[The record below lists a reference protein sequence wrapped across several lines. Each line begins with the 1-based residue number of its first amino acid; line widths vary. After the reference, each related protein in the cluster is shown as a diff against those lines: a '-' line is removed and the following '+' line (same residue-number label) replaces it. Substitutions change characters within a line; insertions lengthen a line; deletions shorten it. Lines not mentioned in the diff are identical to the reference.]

1 MAEEKKMQV
10 GSFHHQM
17 TTVKDMDEAI
27 HLYRDVLG
35 LELTARIIVPNDAL
49 SDDVGSQGVWADGID
64 HVWEIAT
71 LDNGK
76 GAPIELCHPIYPE
89 VVLNGNTDNSPVTGT
104 TDYGFTGHTE
114 QGFAVND
121 DINEWYKWIV
131 ANGYRPQ
138 SEPWET
144 SPGCMTFV
152 FYDKEGNVIQLLE
165 DSEHPAI
172 PHWGSI
178 PGMPKG
184 DFRTPEQKAMCEKTY
199 K

>member
-1 MAEEKKMQV
+1 MAEKKMQV
-10 GSFHHQM
+10 GSLHHQM
-17 TTVKDMDEAI
+17 TTVKDMDEGI

-35 LELTARIIVPNDAL
+35 LELTARLIVPNDAL
-49 SDDVGSQGVWADGID
+49 ADEVGSQEVWGDSVD

-76 GAPIELCHPIYPE
+76 GAPIELCHPIFPE
-89 VVLNGNTDNSPVTGT
+89 VVLCEKTV
-104 TDYGFTGHTE
+104 DYGFTGHTE
-114 QGFAVND
+114 QGFAVE
-121 DINEWYKWIV
+121 DINAWYAWIV
-131 ANGYRPQ
+131 ENGYRPQ

-144 SPGCMTFV
+144 APGCMTFV
-152 FYDKEGNVIQLLE
+152 FYDKEGNIIQLYE

-172 PHWGSI
+172 PRWTSI

-184 DFRTPEQKAMCEKTY
+184 DFRSPEQKAMCEKTY

>member
-1 MAEEKKMQV
+1 MKKMQV

-27 HLYRDVLG
+27 HLYQDVLG
-35 LELTARIIVPNDAL
+35 LELTGRVIVPNDVL
-49 SDDVGSQGVWADGID
+49 PEDVGSEEIWGADID

-76 GAPIELCHPIYPE
+76 GAPVELCHPIYPP
-89 VVLNGNTDNSPVTGT
+89 VVMSNTCATEKISGT

-114 QGFAVND
+114 QGFAVSEID
-121 DINEWYKWIV
+121 EWYDWIV
-131 ANGYRPQ
+131 ENGYRPQ
-138 SEPWET
+138 SKPWEAA
-144 SPGCMTFV
+144 PGCMTFV
-152 FYDKEGNVIQLLE
+152 FYDKEGNIIQLYE
-165 DSEHPAI
+165 DPEHPAI
-172 PHWGSI
+172 PRWTSI

-184 DFRTPEQKAMCEKTY
+184 DFRTPEQKAMAEKTY

>member
-1 MAEEKKMQV
+1 MSEEKKMMV
-10 GSFHHQM
+10 GSLHHQM

-27 HLYRDVLG
+27 RLYSDVLG
-35 LELTARIIVPNDAL
+35 LTVTARLIVPNDAI
-49 SDDVGSQGVWADGID
+49 SDDVGSDAVWGDGVD

-76 GAPIELCHPIYPE
+76 GAPIELCHPIYPP
-89 VVLNGNTDNSPVTGT
+89 VVKVEGT

-114 QGFAVND
+114 QSFAVA
-121 DINEWYKWIV
+121 DIWAWYNWIV
-131 ANGYRPQ
+131 ENGYRPQ

-144 SPGCMTFV
+144 APNCMTFV
-152 FYDKEGNVIQLLE
+152 FYDKEGNIIQLYE
-165 DSEHPAI
+165 DKEQPAI
-172 PHWGSI
+172 PRWTSI
-178 PGMPKG
+178 PGMPQG

>member
-1 MAEEKKMQV
+1 MKKMQV

-35 LELTARIIVPNDAL
+35 LELTSRLFVPNDAL
-49 SDDVGSQGVWADGID
+49 PKSVGSKEVWDEDID

-89 VVLNGNTDNSPVTGT
+89 VVMCNKNATKHCSGT

-114 QGFAVND
+114 QGFAVSGID
-121 DINEWYKWIV
+121 EWYDWIV
-131 ANGYRPQ
+131 ENGYRPQ
-138 SEPWET
+138 SKPWET

-152 FYDKEGNVIQLLE
+152 FYDKEGNVIQLF
-165 DSEHPAI
+165 DDPDQPAI
-172 PHWGSI
+172 PVWACI

-184 DFRTPEQKAMCEKTY
+184 DLRTPEQKKLAEGTY

>member
-1 MAEEKKMQV
+1 MDKKMQV

-27 HLYRDVLG
+27 HLYQDVLG
-35 LELTARIIVPNDAL
+35 LELSARLIVPNDVL
-49 SDDVGSQGVWADGID
+49 PDDVGSDKVWPDEID

-89 VVLNGNTDNSPVTGT
+89 VQMCNTINSEFCTGT

-114 QGFAVND
+114 QGFAVAGID
-121 DINEWYKWIV
+121 DWYKWIV
-131 ANGYRPQ
+131 EENGYKPQ

-144 SPGCMTFV
+144 APGCMTFC
-152 FYDKEGNVIQLLE
+152 FYDKEGNVIQLYDDAE
-165 DSEHPAI
+165 QPAI
-172 PHWGSI
+172 PRWTTI

-184 DFRTPEQKAMCEKTY
+184 DFRTPEQKAMAEETY